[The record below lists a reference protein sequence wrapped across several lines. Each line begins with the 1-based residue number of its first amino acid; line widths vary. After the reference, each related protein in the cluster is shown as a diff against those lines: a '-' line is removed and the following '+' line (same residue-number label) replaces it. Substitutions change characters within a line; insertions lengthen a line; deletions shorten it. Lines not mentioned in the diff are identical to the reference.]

1 MTGLP
6 LLGTINFVDLE
17 GTTLKEHIT
26 QIDTSDSTRNNAF
39 RELLRKL
46 RYEIEMSGKRIIMF
60 TSTEPQQGKTTL
72 LQSLAFSLSQ
82 SNKKVLIID
91 TNFCNNDLTVY
102 NKAKPTLERF
112 TASQS
117 GFDLKDVKQLIS
129 KTKMDNVDI
138 IGCRG
143 GDYTPSEILPKNHV
157 LNFLNDFL
165 INYDFILMEGAPL
178 NGFTD
183 TKELAKYA
191 QGIVAIFSAKSQIK
205 TIDKESIKYFKTI
218 PGKFLGAVLNQV
230 SSEELSLTQKNP
242 K

>member
-1 MTGLP
+1 
-6 LLGTINFVDLE
+6 
-17 GTTLKEHIT
+17 
-26 QIDTSDSTRNNAF
+26 
-39 RELLRKL
+39 
-46 RYEIEMSGKRIIMF
+46 MF

-230 SSEELSLTQKNP
+230 SSEELSFTQKNP